1 MGNDAPMDQT
11 SITGISHV
19 ALTARDLDRS
29 AAWYGDVLGFRPL
42 MPNDTT
48 DFRRLILMHPSG
60 AVVGLTQHAGS
71 AAREFDPTITG
82 LDHLA
87 FGLSTR
93 EELDEWAGRL
103 DAAGVAHSGVQES
116 PATGSALLAFRDPDG
131 IQLELY
137 VQVDQP

>member
-1 MGNDAPMDQT
+1 MDQT
-11 SITGISHV
+11 AITGISHV
-19 ALTARDLDRS
+19 ALTVRDLDRS
-29 AAWYGDVLGFRPL
+29 VAWYGDVLGFGPL

-71 AAREFDPTITG
+71 AAGEFDPTITG

-103 DAAGVAHSGVQES
+103 DTAGVAHSGVQES
-116 PATGSALLAFRDPDG
+116 PATGYAQISFRDPDG

-137 VQVDQP
+137 VQVGQP